1 MLKNTLNTGTLLI
14 ADLCR
19 NALYIIYCNIIYEF
33 TQKNYSILNSVI
45 ALVASLYNYILAF

>member
-19 NALYIIYCNIIYEF
+19 NVLYIIYCNIIYEF